1 MVGQPLLW
9 WATMVVYVASPL
21 VGSHGSAASPLVG
34 SHGRAASPLVGNHG
48 SVCSLSF
55 GGQPW

>member
-1 MVGQPLLW
+1 
-9 WATMVVYVASPL
+9 MVVYVASPL
-21 VGSHGSAASPLVG
+21 VGSHGSVASPLVG
-34 SHGRAASPLVGNHG
+34 SHG

>member
-1 MVGQPLLW
+1 
-9 WATMVVYVASPL
+9 MVVYVASPL

-34 SHGRAASPLVGNHG
+34 SHG